1 MTYSNFGYLTST
13 KVGNQLLSSN
23 TYNEKNGNMLQT
35 VYGNGDKLNYTYDN
49 IGNVTS
55 VKQNDELTNSSV
67 YNNRGL
73 LMTDN
78 DHINGLSTDYGYD
91 TINRIT
97 GKKVHTLDS
106 MQSIF
111 ATEYKYDINS
121 QITQIVNTAGGR
133 RYSQNYE
140 YGKDGLLTKYTF
152 SNTKT
157 IDYTYDGLSRLNKK
171 TFDIGADN
179 DLITKYLYKDSDRR
193 QPVMECYTTNFI
205 KSEILNNHNYSYDYD
220 ALGNIIRISEKT
232 RVDIGNP
239 KEVVSY
245 EYDDLS
251 QLTRENNKNLN
262 QTITYEYD
270 SGGNILNKK
279 IYPLTIGEITGS
291 PTETITYSYENSN
304 WCDQLTAY
312 NGQQITYDEIGNPIN
327 YLGYNMS
334 WFGRQLNS
342 LSGNGLDVSYAYD
355 QSGTRIS
362 KTVNGVKYEYQYD
375 GSKLFYEKR
384 DNAEFYYQ
392 YDCSG
397 NLSTIIHYDGNGNR
411 AQYYVLCN
419 SHGDVV
425 DIYNQDG
432 TIAAHYIYDSWGK
445 TVSILDNDVNGNE
458 ITDPNNIGIINQIR
472 YRGYYLDTETGYY
485 YLMSRYYNPEI
496 GRFLNADALI
506 VTKGVIHINQ
516 YAYCYNN
523 PINFSDAIGYS
534 PDNNIVMAI
543 FQGLCGAILI
553 NGLLESCGDL
563 LTGLFNWSFNNGFI
577 NVFQE
582 LIYTT
587 IAIVSSCA
595 LTASNFLSGSIY
607 ANVTSKS
614 FSILSKTQDLE
625 FDAVEKAGS
634 FGKFVG
640 ILGAFVNF
648 SDNMDKRGQGV
659 FGKNTDTVLALI
671 SLVCDIGG
679 SLFGDEIPFLG
690 TFISFTGENLPRIIA
705 MRIEGFVVC

>member
-78 DHINGLSTDYGYD
+78 DHINDLSTDYGYD

-97 GKKVHTLDS
+97 GKKVHTFDS

-171 TFDIGADN
+171 TFNIGADN

-392 YDCSG
+392 YDGSG
-397 NLSTIIHYDGNGNR
+397 NISTIIHYDGNGNR
-411 AQYYVLCN
+411 VQYYVLCN
-419 SHGDVV
+419 SRGDVV

-432 TIAAHYIYDSWGK
+432 TIAAHYIYDSWGN

-496 GRFLNADALI
+496 GRFLNTDDFDLI
-506 VTKGVIHINQ
+506 YCSEDSLIENNL
-516 YAYCYNN
+516 YAYCLNN
-523 PINFSDAIGYS
+523 AVNMIDGDGCFAATVSTVVVAVIAVLIFSILLTPILIGNILVNCDSFDCDSSDLEISMSIECKFAVAFSL
-534 PDNNIVMAI
+534 
-543 FQGLCGAILI
+543 GLVPSLI
-553 NGLLESCGDL
+553 NGCI
-563 LTGLFNWSFNNGFI
+563 LFAKQSKQSKKERSTDVPSWISAFPPDPNENSHNYAKRILDSKYGKGNWKKGPGSEYNK
-577 NVFQE
+577 
-582 LIYTT
+582 
-587 IAIVSSCA
+587 IVKHAQRS
-595 LTASNFLSGSIY
+595 
-607 ANVTSKS
+607 
-614 FSILSKTQDLE
+614 
-625 FDAVEKAGS
+625 
-634 FGKFVG
+634 
-640 ILGAFVNF
+640 LG
-648 SDNMDKRGQGV
+648 MK
-659 FGKNTDTVLALI
+659 
-671 SLVCDIGG
+671 
-679 SLFGDEIPFLG
+679 
-690 TFISFTGENLPRIIA
+690 
-705 MRIEGFVVC
+705 

>member
-73 LMTDN
+73 LMTDK
-78 DHINGLSTDYGYD
+78 DLTNGLSTDYGYD
-91 TINRIT
+91 TINRVT
-97 GKKVHTLDS
+97 GKKVHTLNS

-121 QITQIVNTAGGR
+121 QITQIVNTVGGR

-140 YGKDGLLTKYTF
+140 YGKDGLLIKYTF

-171 TFDIGADN
+171 TFNIGADN

-279 IYPLTIGEITGS
+279 IYLLTTGEITGS

-327 YLGYNMS
+327 YIGYNMS

-392 YDCSG
+392 YDGSG
-397 NLSTIIHYDGNGNR
+397 NISTIIHYDGNGNR
-411 AQYYVLCN
+411 VQYYVLCN
-419 SHGDVV
+419 SRGDVV

-432 TIAAHYIYDSWGK
+432 TIAAHYIYDSWGN

-496 GRFLNADALI
+496 GRFLNTDDFDLI
-506 VTKGVIHINQ
+506 YCSEDSLIENNL
-516 YAYCYNN
+516 YAYCLNN
-523 PINFSDAIGYS
+523 AVNMIDGDGCFAATVSTVVVAVIAVLIFSILLTPILIGNILVNCDSFDCDSSDLEISMSIECKFAVAFSL
-534 PDNNIVMAI
+534 
-543 FQGLCGAILI
+543 GLVPSLI
-553 NGLLESCGDL
+553 NGCI
-563 LTGLFNWSFNNGFI
+563 LFAKQSKQSKKERSTDVPSWISAFPPDPNENSHNYAKRILDSKYGKGNWKKGPGSEYNK
-577 NVFQE
+577 
-582 LIYTT
+582 
-587 IAIVSSCA
+587 IVKHAQRS
-595 LTASNFLSGSIY
+595 
-607 ANVTSKS
+607 
-614 FSILSKTQDLE
+614 
-625 FDAVEKAGS
+625 
-634 FGKFVG
+634 
-640 ILGAFVNF
+640 LG
-648 SDNMDKRGQGV
+648 MK
-659 FGKNTDTVLALI
+659 
-671 SLVCDIGG
+671 
-679 SLFGDEIPFLG
+679 
-690 TFISFTGENLPRIIA
+690 
-705 MRIEGFVVC
+705 